1 MTLVTA
7 PRFSA
12 SISPSVCIA
21 QLLIKETLMLRL
33 SGWHIMLSTISIGCV
48 VGIIFDP
55 KHIIPL
61 LIWTFMGA
69 GICMGVEKLLG
80 PKS

>member
-1 MTLVTA
+1 
-7 PRFSA
+7 
-12 SISPSVCIA
+12 
-21 QLLIKETLMLRL
+21 MLRL